1 MILWVFIILVMGL
14 FMLFGTE
21 FVIANN
27 LVFLIGLVI
36 TLICIGIG
44 TRMAALRRKG
54 GREKLAARIKE
65 LEDRIKELTEGREQ
79 DKEQNK

>member
-1 MILWVFIILVMGL
+1 
-14 FMLFGTE
+14 
-21 FVIANN
+21 
-27 LVFLIGLVI
+27 VI

>member
-1 MILWVFIILVMGL
+1 
-14 FMLFGTE
+14 
-21 FVIANN
+21 
-27 LVFLIGLVI
+27 
-36 TLICIGIG
+36 
-44 TRMAALRRKG
+44 MAALRRKG

>member
-44 TRMAALRRKG
+44 TCSAK
-54 GREKLAARIKE
+54 
-65 LEDRIKELTEGREQ
+65 EGRQ
-79 DKEQNK
+79 RKTCRKDKGT